1 MQEIINTLE
10 NKKRL
15 YKINVLVLIIENVQ
29 KSLINNGL
37 QATKNAV
44 LFQANSLNSVL
55 EADLYYLFNDIKK
68 LF

>member
-1 MQEIINTLE
+1 MQEIINTLD

-15 YKINVLVLIIENVQ
+15 YKSNVLVLIIENVQ

-37 QATKNAV
+37 QTTKNAV

>member
-15 YKINVLVLIIENVQ
+15 YKSNVLVLIIENVQ

-55 EADLYYLFNDIKK
+55 EADLYYLFNNIKK

>member
-15 YKINVLVLIIENVQ
+15 YKSNVLVLIIENVQ